1 MEKYI
6 LFSCF
11 SICLGELI
19 VSVWVS
25 DWVSE
30 WVSDCCL
37 TPTQEFSDISWREQI
52 NVQWDL

>member
-19 VSVWVS
+19 VSE
-25 DWVSE
+25 WVSE

-37 TPTQEFSDISWREQI
+37 TPTQQFSDISWREQI
-52 NVQWDL
+52 NFQWDL